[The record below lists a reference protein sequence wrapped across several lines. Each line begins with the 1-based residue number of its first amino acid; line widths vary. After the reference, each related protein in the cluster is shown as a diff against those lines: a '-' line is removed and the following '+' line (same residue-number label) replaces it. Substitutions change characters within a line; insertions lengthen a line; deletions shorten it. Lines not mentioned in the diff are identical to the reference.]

1 MGKKDLAE
9 KQKLTSKVK
18 KEKKEKKEKK
28 AKVYKEGKYSAL
40 NSIRM
45 KVYSLV
51 VLGVVI
57 STIVIINVMISN
69 VRELLV
75 DSAYGKML
83 NVASS
88 YGKLVDK
95 EEEKL
100 DPNVRTARVDPE
112 TMKSILDGME
122 VSGLDTF
129 YYYVINRDGII
140 SYHMDE
146 SMVGKPN
153 KNQVMAKLLG
163 NLHKG
168 VTPDNLCVEY
178 EEDGKNMYASYY
190 VTYNRSVVVVCT
202 SEEVLMKPITDLTTL
217 SIVIASVILLG
228 VILISSF
235 VVRRITKPLNQVT
248 KIIDD
253 TAKLKLKL
261 PDNIDKLCARKD
273 ETGSISRAVREMSNN
288 LHEVVSKIDATNNV
302 VSENMG
308 KLEDSSNQ
316 VHMFC
321 TDNSATTQELA
332 ASTEEV
338 SAMTDTMNSHILNMK
353 EQVTEISRETT
364 ESNKFSEEVAG
375 RAQNMQNSTQIAIR
389 QTKEMYEQIKE
400 RKEVAIEGLSAV
412 EKINEL
418 AAAIVEISDQT
429 SLLSLNASIEAARAG
444 EAGRGFAVVAQ
455 EIGNLAHRSLET
467 IKSINEITAEVNEAV
482 KNITDSMT
490 DTTDFLENT
499 VLVDYDNFNQIG
511 VQYMNDADTFKKGMS
526 NISDDINVL
535 DESMKEVSVAVEN
548 INRTIGETSVGVNN
562 IAEKTANV
570 VNATSDNYELTS
582 NTVDRIG
589 ELREIVDRFSFE

>member
-1 MGKKDLAE
+1 MGKKDMPE

-18 KEKKEKKEKK
+18 KEKKEKKP
-28 AKVYKEGKYSAL
+28 KVYKDGKYNAL

-51 VLGVVI
+51 ILGVVI

-95 EEEKL
+95 EEEAL
-100 DPNVRTARVDPE
+100 DPAVRTARVTTE
-112 TMKSILDGME
+112 QLTEILGGME
-122 VSGLDTF
+122 ISGLDTF
-129 YYYVINRDGII
+129 YYFVIDKDGIVR
-140 SYHMDE
+140 YHVDE
-146 SMVGKPN
+146 SMIGKPN
-153 KNQVMAKLLG
+153 KIKVITKITGSLN
-163 NLHKG
+163 KG
-168 VTPDNLCVEY
+168 IVPDNLCMEY
-178 EEDGKNMYASYY
+178 EENGVKMYASYY
-190 VTYNRSVVVVCT
+190 VTLNKSLVVICA
-202 SEEVLMKPITDLTTL
+202 SEGELMNPVKDLTTL
-217 SIVIASVILLG
+217 SVVIAGVVLLG
-228 VILISSF
+228 VIIISSF
-235 VVRRITKPLNQVT
+235 VVGRITKPLNQIT

-261 PDNIDKLCARKD
+261 PDNISKLCARKD

-288 LHEVVSKIDATNNV
+288 LHEVVSKIDATNNI

-353 EQVTEISRETT
+353 EQVSEISRETT

-389 QTKEMYEQIKE
+389 QTREMYEQIKE

-535 DESMKEVSVAVEN
+535 DESMQEVSVAVEN
-548 INRTIGETSVGVNN
+548 INRTIGETSIGVNN

-582 NTVDRIG
+582 NTVERIG
-589 ELREIVDRFSFE
+589 ELREIVDRFSFD

>member
-1 MGKKDLAE
+1 MGKKDMPE

-28 AKVYKEGKYSAL
+28 PKVHKEGKYSAL
-40 NSIRM
+40 SSIRM

-51 VLGVVI
+51 ILGVVI
-57 STIVIINVMISN
+57 STLVIINVMITN
-69 VRELLV
+69 VRELMV

-88 YGKLVDK
+88 YGKLVD
-95 EEEKL
+95 EEEEAL
-100 DPNVRTARVDPE
+100 DPDDRMARVAPE
-112 TMKSILDGME
+112 QLSAILSGME
-122 VSGLDTF
+122 ITGLDNF
-129 YYYVINRDGII
+129 IYYVVDKDGIVRF
-140 SYHMDE
+140 HVDE
-146 SMVGKPN
+146 SMIGKPN
-153 KNQVMAKLLG
+153 KIKVITDIKASMSR
-163 NLHKG
+163 G
-168 VTPDNLCVEY
+168 VIPDNLCLEY
-178 EEDGKNMYASYY
+178 EDNGVKMYASYY
-190 VTYNRSVVVVCT
+190 VTYDKSLMVICA
-202 SEEVLMKPITDLTTL
+202 SEQELMQPVKDLTTL
-217 SIVIASVILLG
+217 TIIIAGVILLG
-228 VILISSF
+228 VILISSI

-253 TAKLKLKL
+253 TAKLRLKL

-288 LHEVVSKIDATNNV
+288 LHEVVSKIDGTNNI
-302 VSENMG
+302 VSENMS

-467 IKSINEITAEVNEAV
+467 IKSMNEITAEVNEAV

-526 NISDDINVL
+526 NISEDINVL
-535 DESMKEVSVAVEN
+535 DESMQEVSVAVEN
-548 INRTIGETSVGVNN
+548 INRTIGETSIGVNN

-570 VNATSDNYELTS
+570 VNSTSDNYELTS
-582 NTVDRIG
+582 NTVERIE
-589 ELREIVDRFSFE
+589 ELREIVERFSFN

>member
-1 MGKKDLAE
+1 MGKKDMLE
-9 KQKLTSKVK
+9 NQELTSKVK

-28 AKVYKEGKYSAL
+28 PKVHKEGKVGVFS
-40 NSIRM
+40 SIRM

-57 STIVIINVMISN
+57 STLVIINVMITN

-95 EEEKL
+95 EEEAL
-100 DPNVRTARVDPE
+100 DPSVRTSRITTE
-112 TMKSILDGME
+112 QLTEILGGME
-122 VSGLDTF
+122 ITGLDEFF
-129 YYYVINRDGII
+129 YYVVDKDGIVR
-140 SYHMDE
+140 YHVDE
-146 SMVGKPN
+146 SMIGKPN
-153 KNQVMAKLLG
+153 KIKVITGITASLN
-163 NLHKG
+163 KG
-168 VTPDNLCVEY
+168 VIPDNLCMEY
-178 EEDGKNMYASYY
+178 EDNGVKMYASYY
-190 VTYNRSVVVVCT
+190 VTLNKSIVVICAT
-202 SEEVLMKPITDLTTL
+202 EGELMKPVKDLTTL
-217 SIVIASVILLG
+217 SIMISGIILLG
-228 VILISSF
+228 VIIISSI

-288 LHEVVSKIDATNNV
+288 LHEVVSKIDATNNI
-302 VSENMG
+302 VSDNMG

-353 EQVTEISRETT
+353 EQVSEISRETT

-511 VQYMNDADTFKKGMS
+511 VQYMNDADTFKQGMS
-526 NISDDINVL
+526 NISEDINVL
-535 DESMKEVSVAVEN
+535 DESMQEVSVAVEN

-582 NTVDRIG
+582 NTVERIE